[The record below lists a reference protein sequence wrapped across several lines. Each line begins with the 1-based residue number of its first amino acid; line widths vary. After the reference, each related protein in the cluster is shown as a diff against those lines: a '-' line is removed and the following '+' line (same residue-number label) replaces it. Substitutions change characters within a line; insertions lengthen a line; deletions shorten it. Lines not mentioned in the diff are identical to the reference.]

1 MNAALYIRVS
11 TEDQLELSPDS
22 QKKLLL
28 EYAKKNGLIVEDEHI
43 FMDEGIS
50 GRKAEKRPAFMQMI
64 ALAKKK
70 EKAFHKILVWKF
82 SRFARN
88 QEESMVYKN
97 MLKKDGIEVVS
108 ISEPIIDGPFGSLIE
123 RIIEWMDE
131 YYSVRLSSEVTRG
144 MKEKAR
150 RGGVQSSPV
159 LGYDIIDNKYVINT
173 DEVEIVRKAFDMIIQ
188 GDTSGVIAKHFNSI
202 GYKNKRG
209 NLFTGRVIRYMI
221 QNPVYYGMIRWN
233 YATQQGTGRKVNP
246 EEDWIISKGAHEPII
261 CEEVWQQAN
270 SMLISRPTTS
280 RPVSTG
286 YRHWLGGLLRCASCG
301 GTLTFGTT
309 HIRRN
314 DKVYTCSKFGCNNYI
329 KGKCDSSNSISIK
342 KIEKEIF
349 TLLEETCQAL
359 STESGFAQLNVRI
372 DVNTSEQELLN
383 NTSGVIAKH
392 FNSIGYKNKRGNLF
406 TGRVIR
412 YMIQNP
418 VYYGMVRWNYATQQG
433 TGRKVNPEEDWII
446 SKGAHEPII
455 SEEVWQQA
463 NSMLISKPT
472 TSRPISTGYRHWL
485 GGLLRCAS
493 CGGTLTFGT
502 THIRRNDKVYTC
514 SKFGCN
520 NYIKGKCDSSNSI
533 SIKKIEKEIFTLLE
547 ETCQALSTESGF
559 AQLNVRIDVNTSE
572 QELLNK
578 QLENLS
584 KKLLK
589 AKEAYLAEVDTL
601 EEYKQN
607 KNRIEAEKNTILE
620 KLKTYVDTPVKTE
633 SLYKDCK
640 NALEL
645 IKNPN
650 ATIEDKNKVLKKFI
664 DCIKYD
670 KKRETLDL
678 FMFYNYS
685 SI

>member
-280 RPVSTG
+280 RP
-286 YRHWLGGLLRCASCG
+286 
-301 GTLTFGTT
+301 
-309 HIRRN
+309 
-314 DKVYTCSKFGCNNYI
+314 
-329 KGKCDSSNSISIK
+329 
-342 KIEKEIF
+342 
-349 TLLEETCQAL
+349 
-359 STESGFAQLNVRI
+359 
-372 DVNTSEQELLN
+372 
-383 NTSGVIAKH
+383 
-392 FNSIGYKNKRGNLF
+392 
-406 TGRVIR
+406 
-412 YMIQNP
+412 
-418 VYYGMVRWNYATQQG
+418 
-433 TGRKVNPEEDWII
+433 
-446 SKGAHEPII
+446 
-455 SEEVWQQA
+455 
-463 NSMLISKPT
+463 
-472 TSRPISTGYRHWL
+472 ISTGYRHWL

-559 AQLNVRIDVNTSE
+559 AQLNVRVDVNTSE

-589 AKEAYLAEVDTL
+589 AKEAYLAEVDSL

-607 KNRIEAEKNTILE
+607 KNKIEAEKNMILE

-633 SLYKDCK
+633 TLYKDCK